1 MDEEKSAPT
10 RSTIKVLSSVFV
22 ICSFCIAGKRLTPC
36 QAAMHPFLAPEFPC
50 TYLLP
55 WKGGKISGIDV
66 VGIVFYILFQED
78 NRGAGGGYYKERNWQ
93 NCSEFT
99 KLMFQKNDCFQSSMC
114 YSKNSH
120 VRAQWFTNLLIILI
134 PQQKYESV

>member
-1 MDEEKSAPT
+1 MDEEKSAST

-78 NRGAGGGYYKERNWQ
+78 NRGWGGGGYYKE
-93 NCSEFT
+93 
-99 KLMFQKNDCFQSSMC
+99 
-114 YSKNSH
+114 
-120 VRAQWFTNLLIILI
+120 
-134 PQQKYESV
+134 